1 MSQSDENN
9 HFDISNESSS
19 SNKKN
24 IYEKYNDK
32 GLTGLSNLGNTCY
45 VNACLQCLSHTYEL
59 NEFLDKN
66 NGDYKKLIITKS
78 KQDTLLLTEW
88 DDLRKLMWSEN
99 CIISPGRFVNTIQ
112 KIAKIKSILYWD

>member
-66 NGDYKKLIITKS
+66 NGDYTAAFTFLIIVSSTF
-78 KQDTLLLTEW
+78 LIGFGE
-88 DDLRKLMWSEN
+88 
-99 CIISPGRFVNTIQ
+99 I
-112 KIAKIKSILYWD
+112 